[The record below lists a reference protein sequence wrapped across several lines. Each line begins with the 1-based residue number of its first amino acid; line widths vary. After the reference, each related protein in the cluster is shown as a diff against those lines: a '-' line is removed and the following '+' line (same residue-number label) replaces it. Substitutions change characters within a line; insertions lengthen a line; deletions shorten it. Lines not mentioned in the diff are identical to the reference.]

1 MVISLLFS
9 FVSCILSPFIITS
22 SWKPSHFGRHWNP
35 NMEARAFFLFFVGN
49 KWWVLICLMFDLAL
63 TYPIRAIHVFFV
75 FFLSVVLILLLSFP
89 FCVWQHRTTTDRSL
103 GGHLV
108 FYLMRIILISR
119 ICCEVIVFWNFTAE
133 ITCKKSP
140 FEKYVSYLFFCN
152 HLKTNQKN
160 QICQPCQPQLLDTL
174 QQYTSTMGTGY
185 NLPISLGIKTFIF
198 HG

>member
-119 ICCEVIVFWNFTAE
+119 ICCEVIVF
-133 ITCKKSP
+133 
-140 FEKYVSYLFFCN
+140 
-152 HLKTNQKN
+152 
-160 QICQPCQPQLLDTL
+160 
-174 QQYTSTMGTGY
+174 
-185 NLPISLGIKTFIF
+185 
-198 HG
+198 